1 MFEECLEV
9 FKRELDYDNNLI
21 LDEYIPAD
29 GSYIIVDAEGKI
41 KNYQDIKLDKKKR
54 GTSEAVVKGSYFK
67 EICFYDY
74 HSKLI
79 SMNKPIDSKVI
90 HSNNYLSFAVKKE
103 SITSKLTEAIIDNY
117 YDILKNPLEKKYK
130 KSKEASKIYQNFE
143 KEYSPVNIEILEKCR
158 SWIKQHIFS
167 IDKLVQIDLG
177 KKDYLKIFF
186 EVFEVNEEDNKN
198 RELFI
203 QEDNR
208 YIYPNIYN
216 KSEYII
222 NVKKK
227 VYEDTYGLPY
237 YGINMNRKKPFL
249 KIKTRKTFI
258 PYLLDMDKALL
269 QKQFFE
275 YLMSLAV
282 NGKNNIYI
290 DIKNYRIRA
299 YSDQDERK
307 DFSEISSGYYLR
319 IQKGKELEIQVQ
331 DNLVDYQNRLKLN
344 FEYIKFI
351 NIDRKEDKLPEF
363 ARRYGIYYKRTNVGN
378 LINEIFFS
386 KCLRTNYFMDIS
398 AINVKD
404 STLKQNIIMYRN
416 AIFDWVYKGIDN
428 NFSIVEEKFA
438 LSLIK
443 NSIQSDDKYK
453 LRAKSQLNLHWS
465 LKDYF
470 FKMKGKQGGN
480 TMVDTATKVRENVKE
495 KVLSKNE
502 VTMPSNDEEYYYAVG
517 QLLSYLIFKSRAGK
531 KMQSMVNPVLNAKR
545 DNVIKMRL
553 FQLYKK
559 YNYDISIYNYH
570 MKNLYAMILGY
581 KPKNKVNQEMILF
594 GYLDEN
600 ILLKSNAKNVSN
612 EN

>member
-186 EVFEVNEEDNKN
+186 EVFEVGEEDNKKN

-208 YIYPNIYN
+208 YIFPNIYN
-216 KSEYII
+216 SNDY
-222 NVKKK
+222 NVEVEGKIQ
-227 VYEDTYGLPY
+227 
-237 YGINMNRKKPFL
+237 GIPDNNLGMNAKKPFL
-249 KIKTRKTFI
+249 SIKTRKN
-258 PYLLDMDKALL
+258 PASYLLDGDTALL

-275 YLMSLAV
+275 YLMNFAS
-282 NGKNNIYI
+282 NGKNNVYVDTVNNKIE
-290 DIKNYRIRA
+290 A
-299 YSDQDERK
+299 YGDKEERK
-307 DFSEISSGYYLR
+307 KFAGIEAGYYLR

-331 DNLVDYQNRLKLN
+331 DNLVNYQDKLLLN
-344 FEYIKFI
+344 FNYQDFFKMNIENYPEYTKDI
-351 NIDRKEDKLPEF
+351 
-363 ARRYGIYYKRTNVGN
+363 GIHSKRTSVGR

-386 KCLRTNYFMDIS
+386 KYLLTNYFTDASDIS
-398 AINVKD
+398 VKD
-404 STLKQNIIMYRN
+404 SVLKRMIVMYRN
-416 AIFDWVYKGIDN
+416 VIFDWIYKGIDN
-428 NFSIVEEKFA
+428 NFETAEKRFA
-438 LSLIK
+438 LDLIK
-443 NSIQSDDKYK
+443 NALINNYT
-453 LRAKSQLNLHWS
+453 LRAMTQLNLHWS
-465 LKDYF
+465 FKDYF
-470 FKMKGKQGGN
+470 AELKQQGGEK
-480 TMVDTATKVRENVKE
+480 MAEVATEIRESIKERVMSKE
-495 KVLSKNE
+495 KVK
-502 VTMPSNDEEYYYAVG
+502 MPVNDKEYYYAVG
-517 QLLSYLIFKSRAGK
+517 QLAAYFISLSKASKKS
-531 KMQSMVNPVLNAKR
+531 QSMINPVINISDDRVLKE
-545 DNVIKMRL
+545 RL
-553 FQLYKK
+553 IQLYKK
-559 YNYDISIYNYH
+559 YNYAIEHYNVRF
-570 MKNLYAMILGY
+570 KNLFAMILAY
-581 KPKNKVNQEMILF
+581 KPDARTDKQTKDEMILF
-594 GYLDEN
+594 GYMDSNSIYTKKEEN
-600 ILLKSNAKNVSN
+600 N
-612 EN
+612 

>member
-331 DNLVDYQNRLKLN
+331 DNIVDYQNKLLLN
-344 FEYIKFI
+344 FYYQDFFKMNVENYSEYTKDI
-351 NIDRKEDKLPEF
+351 
-363 ARRYGIYYKRTNVGN
+363 GIHSKRTSVGR

-386 KCLRTNYFMDIS
+386 KYLLTNYFTDASDIS
-398 AINVKD
+398 VKD
-404 STLKQNIIMYRN
+404 SVLKRTIVMYRN
-416 AIFDWVYKGIDN
+416 VIFDWIYKGIDN
-428 NFSIVEEKFA
+428 NFELAERRFS
-438 LSLIK
+438 LDLIK
-443 NSIQSDDKYK
+443 NALINNYT
-453 LRAKSQLNLHWS
+453 LRAMTQLNLHWS
-465 LKDYF
+465 FKDYF
-470 FKMKGKQGGN
+470 TELKQQGGEK
-480 TMVDTATKVRENVKE
+480 MAEIATEIRESIKERVTSKEEVK
-495 KVLSKNE
+495 
-502 VTMPSNDEEYYYAVG
+502 MPINDKEYYYAVG
-517 QLLSYLIFKSRAGK
+517 QIAAYFISLSKAGK
-531 KMQSMVNPVLNAKR
+531 KSQSMINLVINISDDRVLKE
-545 DNVIKMRL
+545 RL
-553 FQLYKK
+553 IQLYKK
-559 YNYDISIYNYH
+559 YNYAIDHYNVRF
-570 MKNLYAMILGY
+570 KNLFAMILGY
-581 KPKNKVNQEMILF
+581 KPAAQTDRQTKDEMILF
-594 GYLDEN
+594 GYMDSNSIYTKKEEN
-600 ILLKSNAKNVSN
+600 N
-612 EN
+612 

>member
-331 DNLVDYQNRLKLN
+331 DNIVDYQNKLLLN
-344 FEYIKFI
+344 FYYQDFFKMNVENYPEYTKDI
-351 NIDRKEDKLPEF
+351 
-363 ARRYGIYYKRTNVGN
+363 GIHSKRTSVGR

-386 KCLRTNYFMDIS
+386 KYLLTNYFTDASDIS
-398 AINVKD
+398 VKD
-404 STLKQNIIMYRN
+404 SVLKRTIVMYRN
-416 AIFDWVYKGIDN
+416 VIFDWIYKGIDN
-428 NFSIVEEKFA
+428 NFEVAEKRFA
-438 LSLIK
+438 LDLIK
-443 NSIQSDDKYK
+443 NALINNYT
-453 LRAKSQLNLHWS
+453 LRAMTQLNLHWS
-465 LKDYF
+465 FKDYF
-470 FKMKGKQGGN
+470 AEMKQQGGEK
-480 TMVDTATKVRENVKE
+480 MAEVATEIRESIKERVMSKE
-495 KVLSKNE
+495 KVK
-502 VTMPSNDEEYYYAVG
+502 MPINDREYYYAVG
-517 QLLSYLIFKSRAGK
+517 QLAAYFISLSKAGK
-531 KMQSMVNPVLNAKR
+531 KSQSMINPVINISDDRVLKE
-545 DNVIKMRL
+545 RL
-553 FQLYKK
+553 IELYKK
-559 YNYDISIYNYH
+559 YNYAIDHYNVRF
-570 MKNLYAMILGY
+570 KNLFAMILGY
-581 KPKNKVNQEMILF
+581 KPDTQTDRQTKDEMILF
-594 GYLDEN
+594 GYMDSNSIYTKKEEN
-600 ILLKSNAKNVSN
+600 N
-612 EN
+612 

>member
-1 MFEECLEV
+1 MFEECLDV
-9 FKRELDYDNNLI
+9 FKRELEDDSNLI

-29 GSYIIVDAEGKI
+29 GSYIIVDNNGKI
-41 KNYQDIKLDKKKR
+41 KKYQDIKLDKKKR
-54 GTSEAVVKGSYFK
+54 GTSEAVVKGNYFE

-79 SMNKPIDSKVI
+79 SMNKPVDSKKVI
-90 HSNNYLSFAVKKE
+90 HSNNYLAFAVKKE

-117 YDILKNPLEKKYK
+117 YDTLKNPLEKKYK
-130 KSKEASKIYQNFE
+130 KSKEASKIYQKFE
-143 KEYSPVNIEILEKCR
+143 EEYAPVNIEILEKCR

-186 EVFEVNEEDNKN
+186 EIFEANEEDNKKN

-208 YIYPNIYN
+208 YIFPNIYN
-216 KSEYII
+216 SNDY
-222 NVKKK
+222 NVEVEGKIQ
-227 VYEDTYGLPY
+227 
-237 YGINMNRKKPFL
+237 GIPDNNMGMNAKKPFL
-249 KIKTRKTFI
+249 AIKTRKT
-258 PYLLDMDKALL
+258 PAGYLVDEKKAIL

-275 YLMSLAV
+275 YLMNLASS
-282 NGKNNIYI
+282 GKNNVYI
-290 DIKNYRIRA
+290 DTKNYRIKA
-299 YSDQDERK
+299 YSDQDERD
-307 DFSEISSGYYLR
+307 DFDEMASGYYLR

-363 ARRYGIYYKRTNVGN
+363 AKRYGIYDKRTNVGN

-470 FKMKGKQGGN
+470 FKTKGKQGGN

-502 VTMPSNDEEYYYAVG
+502 VTMPNNDEEYYYAVG

-553 FQLYKK
+553 LQLYKK